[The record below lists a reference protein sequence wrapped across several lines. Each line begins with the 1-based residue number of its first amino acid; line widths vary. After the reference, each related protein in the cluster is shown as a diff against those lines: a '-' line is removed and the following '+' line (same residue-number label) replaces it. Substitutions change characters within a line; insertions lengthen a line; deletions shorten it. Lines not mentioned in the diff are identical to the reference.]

1 VKEVNHQNFGIKLF
15 SEYVADPSAASFAEP
30 GELLAALEK
39 FPYCQLLHLF
49 YSRTLASR
57 GLAENNDLVA
67 RDALI
72 IPDRTILYSII
83 NDPEKLNSKP
93 PIPTDFIEI
102 PDSGEESLEIEEIP
116 VQEDVVIIDEA
127 TLTEENQEVQNIKDE
142 TSRYEINSEAPS
154 AEQTIEEHITEE
166 VQSKETSLGESADE
180 LTKNDEGQLIGNEK
194 ISEETLEKSTEDK
207 TEEQKATVRQEPEI
221 KSETERPAKEE
232 PQKAN
237 KNPVGQTVKN
247 DSDLIE
253 NIFNQLIG
261 AVPPPITPVAVYAV
275 STPFTDEDFI
285 SEPKDFVP
293 GNSRPVPEEKPAE
306 KKNEIVEIK
315 VEEEAEVSAEETLE
329 IKAKEQVEIKAKETI
344 GTKAEEPVEIKAAG
358 ILIPVKEPAMPSEGN
373 KTKDSETDQKV
384 SKYDDDK
391 MPYSFLWWLSKT
403 RNEHSDTYQPYVEFK
418 LDTTQTIKR
427 TSVDQLSSQIIENI
441 FHLQSP
447 LEETENAPKTVP
459 FQVRRKEDSILDKFI
474 KEEPQIKPPNS
485 QKLDTENKAR
495 KSAEDPNDLVSET
508 LAQIYT
514 DQMLFQKAIDTF
526 KKLSLKFPE
535 KSTYFA
541 DQIIELEK
549 KVN

>member
-1 VKEVNHQNFGIKLF
+1 MKEVNHQNFGIKLF

-30 GELLAALEK
+30 EELQTALEK

-49 YSRTLASR
+49 YSRSLAAK
-57 GLAENNDLVA
+57 GFLENADHLAKTTI
-67 RDALI
+67 I
-72 IPDRTILYSII
+72 IPDRTILYSVLR
-83 NDPEKLNSKP
+83 DPEKLNTTDSKLRAS
-93 PIPTDFIEI
+93 IESQVSMESPENEADQYAEEI
-102 PDSGEESLEIEEIP
+102 IEES
-116 VQEDVVIIDEA
+116 Q
-127 TLTEENQEVQNIKDE
+127 TENLLDK
-142 TSRYEINSEAPS
+142 TR
-154 AEQTIEEHITEE
+154 EQTVPI
-166 VQSKETSLGESADE
+166 SL
-180 LTKNDEGQLIGNEK
+180 
-194 ISEETLEKSTEDK
+194 
-207 TEEQKATVRQEPEI
+207 EPEI
-221 KSETERPAKEE
+221 K
-232 PQKAN
+232 
-237 KNPVGQTVKN
+237 
-247 DSDLIE
+247 
-253 NIFNQLIG
+253 
-261 AVPPPITPVAVYAV
+261 
-275 STPFTDEDFI
+275 
-285 SEPKDFVP
+285 
-293 GNSRPVPEEKPAE
+293 AE
-306 KKNEIVEIK
+306 
-315 VEEEAEVSAEETLE
+315 
-329 IKAKEQVEIKAKETI
+329 
-344 GTKAEEPVEIKAAG
+344 
-358 ILIPVKEPAMPSEGN
+358 
-373 KTKDSETDQKV
+373 DSETDQKV

-391 MPYSFLWWLSKT
+391 MPYSFLWWLNKT

-447 LEETENAPKTVP
+447 LEEVENAPKTVP